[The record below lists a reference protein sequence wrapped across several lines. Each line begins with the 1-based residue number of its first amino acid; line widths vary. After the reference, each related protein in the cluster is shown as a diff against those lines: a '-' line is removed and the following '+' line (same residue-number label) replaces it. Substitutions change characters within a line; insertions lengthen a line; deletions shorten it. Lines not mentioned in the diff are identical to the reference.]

1 MSAKL
6 SGAARTA
13 VARQALIDAARAAF
27 RRRDENAVADTIALL
42 TAQTIITS
50 KTISEG

>member
-13 VARQALIDAARAAF
+13 VARQALIDAAI
-27 RRRDENAVADTIALL
+27 RRRDEKAVADTIALL
-42 TAQTIITS
+42 TAQTIIS

>member
-13 VARQALIDAARAAF
+13 VARQALIDAARAAI
-27 RRRDENAVADTIALL
+27 RRRDERAVADVATLLGAL
-42 TAQTIITS
+42 TIITH
-50 KTISEG
+50 K

>member
-13 VARQALIDAARAAF
+13 VARQALIDAARAAI
-27 RRRDENAVADTIALL
+27 RRRDENAATDAATLLGAL
-42 TAQTIITS
+42 TIITH
-50 KTISEG
+50 K